1 MLVDITN
8 LLTFD
13 VARPLHVFDAGKLQ
27 GGLTVRPAR
36 AGETLMAL
44 NGKEY
49 TLEPGMTVIA
59 DDTGVVSLGAV
70 MGGESTGVTETTTD
84 VFLEVALFDP
94 SARRR
99 PAASCRS
106 TATRAIA
113 SSAASIP
120 PSSSPAPR
128 SRPA

>member
-1 MLVDITN
+1 MPISSLVDITN
-8 LLTFD
+8 LLTYD
-13 VARPLHVFDAGKLQ
+13 VAHPLHVFDAGKLR
-27 GGLTVRPAR
+27 GSLTLRAPRAR
-36 AGETLMAL
+36 AALMAL

-94 SARRR
+94 VRTAQTGRKLSIDSDARYRFER
-99 PAASCRS
+99 GVDPAFVL
-106 TATRAIA
+106 
-113 SSAASIP
+113 P
-120 PSSSPAPR
+120 G
-128 SRPA
+128 